1 MGGHLFTGLPPEI
14 NKAMTMPRWFD
25 RETQILELKAQIAR
39 LNRIGIALSVKTE
52 LSKLLEVILAEVRG
66 FTRAD
71 AGSLYIKR
79 DNLLYFEVA
88 QNDALE
94 RGPGGQPMSF
104 KPFPLNLDKKS
115 IAGYVA
121 VTGEVLNIEDVY
133 RLSSDLE
140 FNFNRDFDQRNHY
153 RSKSMLVLPMRD
165 HENDII
171 GVLQLINA
179 LNQDGRITSFS
190 PELVELVSSL
200 CSQAAVAIRNAL
212 LINNIKNLFDSLV
225 RYSASAI
232 NARSPHTAGHSK
244 RVTVYVRRMVDQIN
258 ATDTGCWAGVQFSPG
273 EMEEIIYAAWLHD
286 VGKIGVRE
294 KVLEKA
300 NKLSDN
306 CMMAIRH
313 RLDYIRLSE
322 INALYQ
328 EVLNS
333 GLTASPAQTKDMLEK
348 RVTDINNTFSRYL
361 DLVTRVNMP
370 GFFSEED
377 KAALDALGQMDY
389 LDERGHKMPYLYPH
403 ECECL
408 SVSKG
413 NLTKEEY
420 REIQSHVVYTKKILS
435 NIPFTRHLK
444 NVPLYAAGHHEML
457 NGTGY
462 PEGLRGDQIP
472 LQSRLLAV
480 ADIFDALTAKD
491 RPYKKIIPVDVAVRI
506 LEDEVTCNRLDG
518 NVVKLFVDN
527 ELYHPMPGDE
537 GGLLDGYFPE
547 IS

>member
-1 MGGHLFTGLPPEI
+1 
-14 NKAMTMPRWFD
+14 MTRWFD
-25 RETQILELKAQIAR
+25 REAEIQDLKRQIAR
-39 LNRIGIALSVKTE
+39 LNRIGIALSIETD
-52 LSKLLEVILAEVRG
+52 LSKLLEVILSEVRG

-71 AGSLYIKR
+71 AGSLYIVR

-88 QNDALE
+88 QNNVLE
-94 RGPGGQPMSF
+94 RRPVRPPMSF
-104 KPFPLNLDKKS
+104 KPFPLHLDKKS

-121 VTGEVLNIEDVY
+121 VTGEVLNIADVY
-133 RLSSDLE
+133 ELRPDLE
-140 FNFNRDFDQRNHY
+140 FTFNRDFDQRNQY

-179 LNQDGRITSFS
+179 LTKDGRITSFS
-190 PELVELVSSL
+190 SELVELVSSL
-200 CSQAAVAIRNAL
+200 CSQAAIAIRNAL

-232 NARSPHTAGHSK
+232 DARSPHTAGHSK
-244 RVTVYVRRMVDQIN
+244 RVSVYVRRMVDQIN
-258 ATDTGCWAGVQFSPG
+258 ATDTGCWVGVHFSPG
-273 EMEEIIYAAWLHD
+273 EVEEITYAAWLHD

-313 RLDYIRLSE
+313 RLDYIRLSQ
-322 INALYQ
+322 INALYR
-328 EVLNS
+328 EVLDS
-333 GLTASPAQTKDMLEK
+333 EITASPAIIREMLENHVAK
-348 RVTDINNTFSRYL
+348 INNTFSRYR

-370 GFFSEED
+370 GFFSSED
-377 KAALDALGQMDY
+377 KAALDILAQLEY
-389 LDERGHKMPYLYPH
+389 LDERGHKRPYLFPH
-403 ECECL
+403 ERECL

-420 REIQSHVVYTKKILS
+420 QEIQSHVVYTKKILS

-444 NVPLYAAGHHEML
+444 NVPLYAASHHEML
-457 NGTGY
+457 DGTGY

-518 NVVKLFVDN
+518 DVVKLFVEN